1 MTDCLSRVKLFR
13 RSTII
18 MYHSRCRISFQKEY
32 VAFLSTRVNEKERE
46 TRQKKRKKRKKLR
59 YILFACSI
67 PLAGKEEEKKR
78 VARKKVVVLEFF
90 LSSYPSSTSEK
101 SGRTIQV
108 TATSVIL
115 FFFPSSSSSSSSHF
129 TRARSPYPP
138 VSLSL
143 SRCRSSL
150 RPFFLSRWRSLCVSG
165 IRPTILRNGS
175 YFLTACQCFRSRSP
189 SPPPMLVFA
198 ARPRHGCR
206 FFAAASET
214 ND

>member
-1 MTDCLSRVKLFR
+1 
-13 RSTII
+13 
-18 MYHSRCRISFQKEY
+18 MYHSRSRISFQKEY

-115 FFFPSSSSSSSSHF
+115 FFFPSSSSSSHF

-138 VSLSL
+138 VSLAL
-143 SRCRSSL
+143 AL
-150 RPFFLSRWRSLCVSG
+150 PLL
-165 IRPTILRNGS
+165 
-175 YFLTACQCFRSRSP
+175 SP
-189 SPPPMLVFA
+189 SLFPFA
-198 ARPRHGCR
+198 VALALCIWNT
-206 FFAAASET
+206 AYYS
-214 ND
+214 

>member
-115 FFFPSSSSSSSSHF
+115 FFFLLPPPLLTSHVHVHHIH
-129 TRARSPYPP
+129 P
-138 VSLSL
+138 SLSL

-189 SPPPMLVFA
+189 SPPDVGIRSPSTSRLSVF
-198 ARPRHGCR
+198 CR
-206 FFAAASET
+206 CFGDE
-214 ND
+214 